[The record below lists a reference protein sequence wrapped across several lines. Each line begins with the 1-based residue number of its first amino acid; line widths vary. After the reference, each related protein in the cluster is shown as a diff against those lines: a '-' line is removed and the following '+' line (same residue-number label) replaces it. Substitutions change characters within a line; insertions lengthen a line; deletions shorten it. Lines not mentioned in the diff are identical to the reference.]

1 MKTAILIA
9 FTLSY
14 EGRSRGEISRFYR
27 ELYGYRS
34 HSHFG
39 RYISR
44 KAGFLDGIKNIRYTK
59 GMFMIRKE
67 DQGRVVA
74 YLKSRGA
81 TISKWEVLPG
91 TEEQKQLKS

>member
-9 FTLSY
+9 FTLSH
-14 EGRSRGEISRFYR
+14 EGRSGGDISRFYR

-44 KAGFLDGIKNIRYTK
+44 KAGFLDGIKNVRYTK